1 MAPALATPP
10 CCCRSL
16 RAPPHHWPVGSCQI
30 PPAQSASYQYGPHVG
45 ACGSPKIPPPRRFG
59 GHQCQSL
66 VAFAPPVRHMT
77 GAAGDTTTTDSRS
90 RRNRASRRGGQ
101 LLTRALG
108 SSCVSA
114 CPHIVLPVPLSR
126 WSHHTPRSRIPQ
138 RNVGTEKSHTGYQ
151 PHRKHLRHRA
161 PPHHPIEGLSVER
174 DRARH
179 GLQTGRGCTEK
190 LAPSRW
196 PQPVAK
202 TRSWCDIQR
211 WDRGH
216 RQVDRPSA
224 HNRCRLTGTAVTKIW
239 R

>member
-45 ACGSPKIPPPRRFG
+45 ACRSPKIPPPRRFG

-90 RRNRASRRGGQ
+90 QRNRASRRGGQ

-114 CPHIVLPVPLSR
+114 CPHFMLPVPLSR
-126 WSHHTPRSRIPQ
+126 WSHHTPRCRTPQ
-138 RNVGTEKSHTGYQ
+138 PNVGTEESHTGYERR
-151 PHRKHLRHRA
+151 RKLVRHGA
-161 PPHHPIEGLSVER
+161 PPHRAFQGVSLKQ

-179 GLQTGRGCTEK
+179 DLQVGRGCRKT
-190 LAPSRW
+190 LAAPRW
-196 PQPVAK
+196 PQPVAENHPRYK
-202 TRSWCDIQR
+202 V
-211 WDRGH
+211 H
-216 RQVDRPSA
+216 RRNGGCQIANS
-224 HNRCRLTGTAVTKIW
+224 NRCRLIPSVTKI
-239 R
+239 RR